1 MIRFREVFP
10 AKKSW
15 DSGLGRTISTY
26 VESMMRCMQH
36 ASMHAMLY
44 VSWLLPPA
52 CMPAAEIGLHLLGTH
67 YLSLLWT
74 RYTKE
79 QSDAITITALVV

>member
-10 AKKSW
+10 AKKVLGLG
-15 DSGLGRTISTY
+15 GLGRTID
-26 VESMMRCMQH
+26 
-36 ASMHAMLY
+36 SMHAACIHACY
-44 VSWLLPPA
+44 VVCIMVAAA
-52 CMPAAEIGLHLLGTH
+52 CLHARCRDWFALLGTH

-79 QSDAITITALVV
+79 QSDAITALVV